1 MKRRDFI
8 RITSLYSGGWILSA
22 ALPLN
27 ALAQTQYDPICFQ
40 PHPLIKL
47 CDDGLIIIYV
57 RKQEM
62 GQGVSTSLPMIVAE
76 EMEADWQSIKSEIA
90 PFDYEKKEEYR
101 TIASDSIIKNWEP
114 LRKAG
119 AAAREMLMAAAA
131 QQWNIEKKYC
141 QAEKGKII
149 NTLTNE
155 SVPYKELI
163 VAASKLPVP
172 ENPPLKNYKDFRIIG
187 KGAKRINAMEIVT
200 GKTKF
205 GIDIKLPGMLY
216 ALVYRSPVYGGKIK
230 SYDAEQAKTIDGVKY
245 IVEIKEMDAGLRGRN
260 GIAVVA
266 DSFWTAQKARDVLQI
281 VWDAGINGTVS
292 SDNYS
297 KKLKQKLTEPPTAI
311 IEEKGNN
318 DEVFKSASAKLE
330 TDYEFPFLSHA
341 TIEPVNCTAT
351 YKNGNYEL
359 WGGFQ
364 IPGNIADTLPVLF
377 GVKMENI
384 KINLTLMGGG
394 FGRRASIDNASEAM
408 QIAKAIEQPVKVYW
422 TRTDDIQNDAYR
434 PAMYH
439 KLSAS
444 FNQDKTI
451 LSWQDQLSGTPF
463 LQNIARINIEAIGG
477 AVGDFY
483 YPVENFKSSF
493 HFLEPPIPCGAWR
506 SVAYSHNNFAVECF
520 VDELAAKAG
529 IDPFDYR
536 LKLLSKAKR
545 GEIQTKLGR
554 KFMYS
559 PERLIAVLRK
569 VAKEIGWHHSNH
581 KGHYFG
587 IACCPYLTAK
597 SYVAHA
603 FDISVDSKKKITIHK
618 VVAAIDCGLVIDPD
632 GVQSQ
637 MQGALVWGLS
647 AALREEIT
655 LKNGRVQQSN
665 LKNYGILR
673 FDEMPNINVHI
684 IDSKED
690 PGSVGEVG
698 VPSVAPALCN
708 AIFAATKQRI
718 RKLPISKEGFNI

>member
-27 ALAQTQYDPICFQ
+27 ALAQTQLDPICFQ

-47 CDDGLIIIYV
+47 CDDGSIIIYV

-101 TIASDSIIKNWEP
+101 TIASDSILKNWEP
-114 LRKAG
+114 LRRAG

-131 QQWNIEKKYC
+131 QRWSIEIKDC

-163 VAASKLPVP
+163 APASKLPVP
-172 ENPPLKNYKDFRIIG
+172 ETPPLKNYKDFRLIG
-187 KGAKRINAMEIVT
+187 KGAKRLNALEIVT

-205 GIDIKLPGMLY
+205 GIDVKLPGMLY
-216 ALVYRSPVYGGKIK
+216 ALVFRSPVYGGKIK
-230 SYDAEQAKTIDGVKY
+230 SYNAERAKKIDGVKH
-245 IVEIKEMDAGLRGRN
+245 IVEIKEMDARLRGRN

-266 DSFWTAQKARDVLQI
+266 DSFWTAQKARNVLEMI
-281 VWDAGINGTVS
+281 WEDGINKTVT
-292 SDNYS
+292 SDGYS
-297 KKLKQKLTEPPTAI
+297 KKLKQVITEPPIVI
-311 IEEKGNN
+311 IEEKGNS

-330 TDYEFPFLSHA
+330 ADYEFPFLAHA
-341 TIEPVNCTAT
+341 TIEPPNCTAT
-351 YKNGNYEL
+351 YKDGNYEL

-364 IPGNIADTLPVLF
+364 IPGNVADMLPALF
-377 GVKMENI
+377 GVKRENI
-384 KINLTLMGGG
+384 KINLTPMGGG

-444 FNQDKTI
+444 LNQDKNI
-451 LSWQDQLSGTPF
+451 LSWQDRVSGTPF

-477 AVGDFY
+477 LVGDFY

-520 VDELAAKAG
+520 VDELAANAG

-536 LKLLSKAKR
+536 LQLLSKANG
-545 GEIQTKLGR
+545 GEIQTKLGG
-554 KFMYS
+554 KLMYS

-569 VAKEIGWHHSNH
+569 VAEEIGWHHPH
-581 KGHYFG
+581 PKGHHLG

-597 SYVAHA
+597 SYAAHA
-603 FDISVDSKKKITIHK
+603 FDISVDSKRKITIHK
-618 VVAAIDCGLVIDPD
+618 VVAAIDCGLVIDLD

-637 MQGALVWGLS
+637 MQGALAWGLS

-655 LKNGRVQQSN
+655 LQHGRVQQSN
-665 LKNYGILR
+665 LKNYGVLR
-673 FDEMPNINVHI
+673 FNEMPAVKVHI

-708 AIFAATKQRI
+708 AIFAATKYRI
-718 RKLPISKEGFNI
+718 RKLPISNVGFRI